1 MAKISYDG
9 RRREIEHKGKGQEFR
24 KSTHLSLP
32 KNLDILFLSLLASIF
47 LKRDKY
53 FWENVTGKNGAL
65 DTVGRRNMV

>member
-9 RRREIEHKGKGQEFR
+9 RRREIAHKGKGQEFR

-53 FWENVTGKNGAL
+53 F
-65 DTVGRRNMV
+65 